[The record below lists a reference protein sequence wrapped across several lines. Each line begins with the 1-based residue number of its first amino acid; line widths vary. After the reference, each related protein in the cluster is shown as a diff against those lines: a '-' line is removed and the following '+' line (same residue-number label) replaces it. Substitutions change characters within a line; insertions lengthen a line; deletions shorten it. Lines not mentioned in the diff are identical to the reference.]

1 MTFIRKKI
9 VENDLDTAEVSD
21 IVDAGIEAMA
31 TKTEDSNKLIY
42 EPLSNKQLQYI
53 LDNDIQCTFWNE
65 GEEQYAIVSTLDTV
79 WDREVHSAPYQS
91 KDGFLFNF
99 IKPIEELPS
108 MDESTIVEDGK
119 RFYNWLD
126 IIDILSEYVDSESI
140 EEIKNDWQVTYADKP
155 MSQEDIDDI
164 LKDLVEIYGEAE
176 AEKIKQRFNST
187 SDPVSSKEDFI
198 QSDLNTLND
207 VLDKLFSIEV
217 KEKLINLIDELK
229 N

>member
-1 MTFIRKKI
+1 MLTGVRPAHLKHISRRRK
-9 VENDLDTAEVSD
+9 
-21 IVDAGIEAMA
+21 
-31 TKTEDSNKLIY
+31 
-42 EPLSNKQLQYI
+42 
-53 LDNDIQCTFWNE
+53 
-65 GEEQYAIVSTLDTV
+65 
-79 WDREVHSAPYQS
+79 S

-119 RFYNWLD
+119 HFYNWLD
-126 IIDILSEYVDSESI
+126 IVDILSDYVDSESI
-140 EEIKNDWQVTYADKP
+140 EEIKNDWQVTYADAP
-155 MSQEDIDDI
+155 MPQEDIDDI

-176 AEKIKQRFNST
+176 TENIKQRFNST
-187 SDPVSSKEDFI
+187 SDPVSNKEDFI